1 LVPNRLIFEKLTVSH
16 KNTATD
22 IDPEE
27 LLMKN
32 VILVVDDDKTNL
44 IRAQKLLTPQYRI
57 AASNSGSAALKY
69 LEDHRPDL
77 ILLDINMPDMDGFEV
92 MEKLRCNGETENIPV
107 IFLTADN
114 LAETE
119 VKCFQ
124 MGAMDY
130 VTKPFVPD
138 ILLSRVAKTIEL
150 DQYRHNLEQMVQEQ
164 ADKITEDA
172 RRLNMIQDSVIVGM
186 ANLIESRDG
195 STGKHVK
202 NTQTYVRMIA
212 EELHKRK
219 LFSAE
224 LTEEYIQDLCKAAP
238 LHDVGKIKVPDAILQ
253 KPGKLTPEEFEEMKL
268 HTTYSRKIIKMIIG
282 DIEDEHYV
290 RIVEDI
296 AMYHHERWDGT
307 GYPAGLTG
315 DGIPL
320 SARIM
325 AVADVFDALYEE
337 RCYKPPVRPI
347 ERIMQIMSEGRGTQ
361 FDPVI
366 IDVFMEMLPALKK
379 VLRIP

>member
-1 LVPNRLIFEKLTVSH
+1 
-16 KNTATD
+16 
-22 IDPEE
+22 
-27 LLMKN
+27 MKN

-44 IRAQKLLTPQYRI
+44 ALAQKILGTQYRI
-57 AASNSGSAALKY
+57 AASTSGQAALKY
-69 LEDHRPDL
+69 LETHRPDL
-77 ILLDINMPDMDGFEV
+77 ILLDINMPEMNGFEV
-92 MEKLRCNGETENIPV
+92 MECLRSDLHTETIPV

-119 VKCFQ
+119 IKCFQ
-124 MGAMDY
+124 MGAMDF

-138 ILLSRVAKTIEL
+138 ILLSRVSKTIEL
-150 DQYRHNLEQMVQEQ
+150 DQYRHNLENMVNEQ
-164 ADKITEDA
+164 AQKITEGTQ
-172 RRLNMIQDSVIVGM
+172 RLGRIQNSVIIGM

-202 NTQTYVRMIA
+202 NTQNYVRMIA
-212 EELHKRK
+212 NELFSRGLFTEEL
-219 LFSAE
+219 
-224 LTEEYIQDLCKAAP
+224 TPDYIEDLCKAAP
-238 LHDVGKIKVPDAILQ
+238 LHDVGKIMIPDAILQ
-253 KPGKLTPEEFEEMKL
+253 KPGKLTTEEFETMKQ
-268 HTTYSRKIIKMIIG
+268 HTTHSRKIIQTIIG

-290 RIVEDI
+290 RMVEDI
-296 AMYHHERWDGT
+296 ALYHHERWDGT
-307 GYPAGLTG
+307 GYPTGLTQSS
-315 DGIPL
+315 IPL

-366 IDVFMEMLPALKK
+366 LDVFIEMLPQLKEILEK
-379 VLRIP
+379 ER

>member
-1 LVPNRLIFEKLTVSH
+1 
-16 KNTATD
+16 
-22 IDPEE
+22 
-27 LLMKN
+27 MKN

-44 IRAQKLLTPQYRI
+44 IRAQKLLAPQYRI
-57 AASNSGSAALKY
+57 AACNSGTAALKY
-69 LEDHRPDL
+69 LEEHCPDL

-92 MEKLRCNGETENIPV
+92 MEKLRGSERTENIPV

-124 MGAMDY
+124 MGAMDF
-130 VTKPFVPD
+130 VAKPFVPD

-150 DQYRHNLEQMVQEQ
+150 DKYRHNLEQMVQEQ
-164 ADKITEDA
+164 AEKITEDT

-212 EELHKRK
+212 EELRKRK
-219 LFSAE
+219 LFPDE
-224 LTEEYIQDLCKAAP
+224 LTEEYIEDLCKAAP

-253 KPGKLTPEEFEEMKL
+253 KPGKLTPEEFDEMKL
-268 HTTYSRKIIKMIIG
+268 HTTYSRKIIKTIIG

-315 DGIPL
+315 NGIPL

-347 ERIMQIMSEGRGTQ
+347 ERIMQIMTEGRGTQ

-366 IDVFMEMLPALKK
+366 MDVFLEMLPMLRE
-379 VLRIP
+379 VLHIQPAESML

>member
-1 LVPNRLIFEKLTVSH
+1 MD
-16 KNTATD
+16 KN
-22 IDPEE
+22 I
-27 LLMKN
+27 
-32 VILVVDDDKTNL
+32 ILVVDDDKTNL
-44 IRAQKLLTPQYRI
+44 AHAQNILLPKYRI
-57 AASNSGSAALKY
+57 AASNSGKAALKY
-69 LEDHRPDL
+69 LENHRPDL

-92 MEKLRCNGETENIPV
+92 MEQIREQEKTKMIPV

-119 VKCFQ
+119 VKCFR

-138 ILLSRVAKTIEL
+138 ILLSRVDKTMEL
-150 DQYRHNLEQMVQEQ
+150 DRYRHGLERMVKEQ
-164 ADKITEDA
+164 AEKITEDA
-172 RRLNMIQDSVIVGM
+172 RRISSIQDSVIVGM

-202 NTQTYVRMIA
+202 NTQMYVRLIA
-212 EELHKRK
+212 DELYARK
-219 LFSAE
+219 LFVEE
-224 LTEEYIQDLCKAAP
+224 LTRDYIEDLCKAAP

-253 KPGKLTPEEFEEMKL
+253 KPGKLTPEEYEAIKL
-268 HTTYSRKIIKMIIG
+268 HTTYSRKIIQMILG
-282 DIEDEHYV
+282 DLEDEHYV
-290 RIVEDI
+290 KIVSDI

-307 GYPAGLTG
+307 GYPEGLAG
-315 DGIPL
+315 DSIPL

-337 RCYKPPVRPI
+337 RVYKPPIRPI

-366 IDVFMEMLPALKK
+366 DDVFIDMLPTLKQI
-379 VLRIP
+379 LGIG

>member
-1 LVPNRLIFEKLTVSH
+1 
-16 KNTATD
+16 
-22 IDPEE
+22 
-27 LLMKN
+27 MKN

-44 IRAQKLLTPQYRI
+44 ALAQKILGAQYRI
-57 AASNSGSAALKY
+57 AASTSGEAALKY
-69 LEDHRPDL
+69 LESHRPDL
-77 ILLDINMPDMDGFEV
+77 ILLDINMPNMDGFEV
-92 MEKLRCNGETENIPV
+92 MEQLRSSLNTEMIPV

-119 VKCFQ
+119 IKCFQ
-124 MGAMDY
+124 MGAMDF

-138 ILLSRVAKTIEL
+138 ILLSRVSKTIEL
-150 DQYRHNLEQMVQEQ
+150 DQYRHNLENMVNVQ
-164 ADKITEDA
+164 AQKITEDA
-172 RRLNMIQDSVIVGM
+172 QRLGRIQDSVIIGM

-202 NTQTYVRMIA
+202 NTQNYVRMIA
-212 EELHKRK
+212 QELLSRGLFPEELTP
-219 LFSAE
+219 S
-224 LTEEYIQDLCKAAP
+224 YIEDLCKAAP
-238 LHDVGKIKVPDAILQ
+238 LHDVGKIKIPDAILQ
-253 KPGKLTPEEFEEMKL
+253 KPGKLTPEEFDTMKL
-268 HTTYSRKIIKMIIG
+268 HTTHSRKIIQTIIG

-290 RIVEDI
+290 RLVEDI
-296 AMYHHERWDGT
+296 ALYHHERWDGT

-315 DGIPL
+315 NNIPL

-337 RCYKPPVRPI
+337 RCYKPPIRPV

-366 IDVFMEMLPALKK
+366 IDVFIEMLPQLKE
-379 VLRIP
+379 VISH

>member
-1 LVPNRLIFEKLTVSH
+1 MLFRS
-16 KNTATD
+16 
-22 IDPEE
+22 
-27 LLMKN
+27 
-32 VILVVDDDKTNL
+32 
-44 IRAQKLLTPQYRI
+44 
-57 AASNSGSAALKY
+57 
-69 LEDHRPDL
+69 
-77 ILLDINMPDMDGFEV
+77 
-92 MEKLRCNGETENIPV
+92 
-107 IFLTADN
+107 
-114 LAETE
+114 
-119 VKCFQ
+119 
-124 MGAMDY
+124 GAMDY

-150 DQYRHNLEQMVQEQ
+150 DQYRHNLEQMVKEQ
-164 ADKITEDA
+164 AEKITEDT

-202 NTQTYVRMIA
+202 NTQMYVRMIA
-212 EELHKRK
+212 EELRKRN
-219 LFSAE
+219 LFTEE
-224 LTEEYIQDLCKAAP
+224 LTEEYIEDLCKAAP

-268 HTTYSRKIIKMIIG
+268 HTTYSRKIIKTIIG

-290 RIVEDI
+290 GIVEDI

-337 RCYKPPVRPI
+337 RCYKPPIRPV
-347 ERIMQIMSEGRGTQ
+347 ERIVQIMSEGRGTQ

-366 IDVFMEMLPALKK
+366 LDVFAEMLPMFRE
-379 VLRIP
+379 VLHIQPE

>member
-1 LVPNRLIFEKLTVSH
+1 MISTSMSERKSNGIQTRRAYQMDKSI
-16 KNTATD
+16 
-22 IDPEE
+22 
-27 LLMKN
+27 
-32 VILVVDDDKTNL
+32 ILVVDDDKANL
-44 IRAQKLLTPQYRI
+44 TLAQNILLPKYRI
-57 AASNSGSAALKY
+57 AASNSGPAALKY
-69 LEDHRPDL
+69 LENHRPDL

-92 MEKLRCNGETENIPV
+92 MEQIRLRGESDTIPV

-119 VKCFQ
+119 IKCFQ
-124 MGAMDY
+124 MGAMDF

-138 ILLSRVAKTIEL
+138 ILLSRVDKTIEL
-150 DQYRHNLEQMVQEQ
+150 DRYRHNLENMVMDQ
-164 ADKITEDA
+164 AEMITEDA
-172 RRLNMIQDSVIVGM
+172 RRISLIQDSVILGM

-202 NTQTYVRMIA
+202 NTQMYVSLIA
-212 EELHKRK
+212 NELYARG
-219 LFSAE
+219 LFPME
-224 LTEEYIQDLCKAAP
+224 LTDDYIDNLCKAAP
-238 LHDVGKIKVPDAILQ
+238 LHDVGKIKIPDAILQ
-253 KPGKLTPEEFEEMKL
+253 KPGKLTPEEFETIKL
-268 HTTYSRKIIKMIIG
+268 HTTYSRKIIQMILG
-282 DIEDEHYV
+282 DLEDDDYV
-290 RIVEDI
+290 QIVENI

-307 GYPAGLTG
+307 GYPAGLAG

-320 SARIM
+320 EARIM

-366 IDVFMEMLPALKK
+366 IDVFVEMLPTLK
-379 VLRIP
+379 RILGISV

>member
-1 LVPNRLIFEKLTVSH
+1 MTN
-16 KNTATD
+16 NT
-22 IDPEE
+22 
-27 LLMKN
+27 
-32 VILVVDDDKTNL
+32 ILVVDDDKTNL
-44 IRAQKLLTPQYRI
+44 ALAQKILMPRYRI
-57 AASNSGSAALKY
+57 AASNSGMGALKY
-69 LEDHRPDL
+69 LENHQPAL

-92 MEKLRCNGETENIPV
+92 MEELHRREVIKSIPV

-124 MGAMDY
+124 MGAMDF

-138 ILLSRVAKTIEL
+138 ILRSRVDKTIEL
-150 DQYRHNLEQMVQEQ
+150 DQYRHNLENMAKEQ
-164 ADKITEDA
+164 AEKITEDA
-172 RRLNMIQDSVIVGM
+172 RRISKIQDSVIVGM

-202 NTQTYVRMIA
+202 NTQMYVRMIA
-212 EELHKRK
+212 NELRRRK
-219 LFSAE
+219 LFGEE
-224 LTEEYIQDLCKAAP
+224 LTSDYIEDLCKAAP
-238 LHDVGKIKVPDAILQ
+238 LHDVGKIKIPDSILQ
-253 KPGKLTPEEFEEMKL
+253 KPGRLTPEEFEIMKQ
-268 HTTYSRKIIKMIIG
+268 HTTESRTIIQMIIG
-282 DIEDEHYV
+282 DVEDEHYV

-296 AMYHHERWDGT
+296 ALYHHERWDGT
-307 GYPAGLTG
+307 GYPTGLAG
-315 DGIPL
+315 DAIPL
-320 SARIM
+320 AARIM

-366 IDVFMEMLPALKK
+366 IDVFMEMLPMLKE
-379 VLRIP
+379 VLGIS